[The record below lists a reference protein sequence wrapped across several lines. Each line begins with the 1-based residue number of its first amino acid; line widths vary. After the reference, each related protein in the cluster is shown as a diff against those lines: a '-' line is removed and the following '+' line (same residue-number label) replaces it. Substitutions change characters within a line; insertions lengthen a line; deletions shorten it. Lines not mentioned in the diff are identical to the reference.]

1 MLGAVAGDIIGS
13 PYRYVNAEDRYF
25 DLGKGVRGW
34 SHGREVTFHP
44 RITDESVLMMA
55 TAKWLIQDE
64 QHRSSRFISQ
74 VQETCKGYLDN
85 GFSPFMQKWV
95 ESENPKASSY
105 DISPALSCVIPAAM
119 EAKTL
124 PEAISVARQVTE
136 AFTTNPQTANAA
148 MALGQAL
155 WMAGHGRTRD
165 DISFAMQNDF
175 SLKVD
180 MPSEEMSALL
190 MGAVRE
196 PVIVNGEETGEFYLR
211 ESGRMSRDSEVLV
224 TAALQAFLSGEGFED
239 SIRRAVA
246 LGGPSDTVASLTGAL
261 AERFHGSVPE
271 KIKGICGTYMPSELR
286 STISSFEAIC
296 LNRTQNARVAVK
308 QPDNSFNIIRHP
320 DGSRIFS
327 VPSYRT
333 DIISTLKERFGENI
347 TIMKPSQAQELIRE
361 LSERR
366 PGGTYLESGRADVR
380 TVYFQDG
387 QIKTSATLQGEHL
400 PPIQDRVVS
409 RQMLCEIADYAT
421 KVKGE
426 LQSACG
432 YKGEGSIHFE
442 NAYYPVILH
451 DKVEVWKGDL
461 FAGSVGIDPASGL
474 LKLSHGGDFGPM
486 EWFGERTDSVFN
498 SLNMDSMK
506 QSLGNYCLDEG
517 RGIYD
522 ANRPLNKEV
531 ANNDVARSKDT
542 TLQAAIESQAQTQKV
557 SAGIKR

>member
-1 MLGAVAGDIIGS
+1 
-13 PYRYVNAEDRYF
+13 
-25 DLGKGVRGW
+25 
-34 SHGREVTFHP
+34 
-44 RITDESVLMMA
+44 
-55 TAKWLIQDE
+55 
-64 QHRSSRFISQ
+64 
-74 VQETCKGYLDN
+74 
-85 GFSPFMQKWV
+85 
-95 ESENPKASSY
+95 
-105 DISPALSCVIPAAM
+105 
-119 EAKTL
+119 
-124 PEAISVARQVTE
+124 
-136 AFTTNPQTANAA
+136 

-155 WMAGHGRTRD
+155 WMAGHGRTMD

-175 SLKVD
+175 GLNVH
-180 MPSEEMSALL
+180 MPPEEMSALL
-190 MGAVRE
+190 MGALRE

-211 ESGRMSRDSEVLV
+211 ESSRMSRDSEVLV

-286 STISSFEAIC
+286 STIASFEAIC
-296 LNRTQNARVAVK
+296 LNRTQNARVAAK

-333 DIISTLKERFGENI
+333 DIIGTLKERFGDSI
-347 TIMKPSQAQELIRE
+347 TIVKPSQAQELIRE
-361 LSERR
+361 LCERR
-366 PGGTYLESGRADVR
+366 PGGTYLETGRADVR
-380 TVYFQDG
+380 TVYYQDG

-461 FAGSVGIDPASGL
+461 FAGSVGIDPSSGL